1 MKCMSNDYTN
11 PNTNPKTLTA
21 LTLTLNDPHDLIN
34 KFFMQFLAEKLQCQR
49 TRYVLKFLSNN
60 FFFFSLFH
68 QRADDEALTRFLQTS
83 LFLVASP
90 ILVKSM
96 FLSFRS
102 SLTLSIHF
110 FLCLPLL
117 LFPSTCPCKAA
128 FGNLFSSILS
138 TCLITTLMLILPLYD
153 VNLILAN
160 AYDALEKNC
169 ECGWDSNLETMNTK
183 YATLRAWLFVS
194 YAMVS

>member
-68 QRADDEALTRFLQTS
+68 QRADDEALTRFLQTP
-83 LFLVASP
+83 LFLAASP
-90 ILVKSM
+90 ILIKSL
-96 FLSFRS
+96 FSSFRS
-102 SLTLSIHF
+102 SLTLSIQV
-110 FLCLPLL
+110 FLCLPLF

-128 FGNLFSSILS
+128 RSMALS
-138 TCLITTLMLILPLYD
+138 KIVGLKIIRTKGKSLKLQGGQQNVKQTRLS
-153 VNLILAN
+153 
-160 AYDALEKNC
+160 EQRQKN
-169 ECGWDSNLETMNTK
+169 
-183 YATLRAWLFVS
+183 
-194 YAMVS
+194 